1 MNESNPLVPGAQTS
15 EHAALQQS
23 DFFSKVLLVL
33 GIVSTVAGGIV
44 AGVQEY
50 AAQAAQAAGEAYV
63 ANPIL
68 AMILSIGGIVL
79 AVVAGV
85 KKSLETSAYI
95 QGRSEIKAAAASA
108 PKE

>member
-44 AGVQEY
+44 AGVRSTRRRPRRPR
-50 AAQAAQAAGEAYV
+50 ARR
-63 ANPIL
+63 
-68 AMILSIGGIVL
+68 
-79 AVVAGV
+79 
-85 KKSLETSAYI
+85 TSPTPSW
-95 QGRSEIKAAAASA
+95 R
-108 PKE
+108 